1 MCAASPAS
9 EGTIFLGTCSH
20 TSGGPRCSSSSPIA
34 TCGSPSRKKLVKCS
48 PVIIT
53 MAWTPVS
60 LALSRTFSSAE
71 KKLSAFSRGA
81 DPGSAVIIGAC
92 EAE

>member
-1 MCAASPAS
+1 M
-9 EGTIFLGTCSH
+9 
-20 TSGGPRCSSSSPIA
+20 
-34 TCGSPSRKKLVKCS
+34 KCS

-60 LALSRTFSSAE
+60 LATSRTFSSAA
-71 KKLSAFSRGA
+71 KKFSACCRGA

>member
-1 MCAASPAS
+1 M
-9 EGTIFLGTCSH
+9 
-20 TSGGPRCSSSSPIA
+20 
-34 TCGSPSRKKLVKCS
+34 KCS

-60 LALSRTFSSAE
+60 LAVSRTFSSAE

>member
-1 MCAASPAS
+1 M
-9 EGTIFLGTCSH
+9 
-20 TSGGPRCSSSSPIA
+20 
-34 TCGSPSRKKLVKCS
+34 KCS

-60 LALSRTFSSAE
+60 LAMSRTFSRAP
-71 KKLSAFSRGA
+71 KKLSACSRGA
-81 DPGSAVIIGAC
+81 EPGSAVIIGAC